1 MEKITLHTFP
11 NGSASRCGDDT
22 IVQKLL
28 GNGRFT
34 DIYVHELEDGDKYV
48 YPINKELPPI
58 SDTEILNYIQENHLD
73 FWYDGEGDDRH
84 IRLFRPVAGR
94 EGYESQ
100 LLCGETEGFTSLRE
114 AVQYVIE
121 MEEL

>member
-1 MEKITLHTFP
+1 MEKITLHTYP

-58 SDTEILNYIQENHLD
+58 SDTEILNYIQENCLD
-73 FWYDGEGDDRH
+73 FWYDGEGDGRH
-84 IRLFRPVAGR
+84 IRLFRPLEGR
-94 EGYESQ
+94 EGYESR
-100 LLCGETEGFTSLRE
+100 LLCGEREGFTSLRE